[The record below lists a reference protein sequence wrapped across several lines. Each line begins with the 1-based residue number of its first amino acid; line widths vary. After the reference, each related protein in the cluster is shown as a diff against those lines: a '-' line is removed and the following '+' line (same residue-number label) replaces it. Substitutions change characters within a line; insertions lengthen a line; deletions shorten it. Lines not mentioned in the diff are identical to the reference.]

1 MIVVTQTGRVVFWGH
16 QLSPAPQ
23 LNVPQ
28 VSQVLHLLR
37 RNLAP
42 GAAGQILQNNTW
54 NLVMTHEIWILQDTS
69 GYFSPGSCM
78 GQKSVKKLLWN
89 SKHLQ
94 TKLQKISS
102 RYFQVLWSA
111 LVTMRRKSHPGFR
124 GQWHKTLHLPWV
136 STGTHIRHLR
146 VMVRLWALNFPMI
159 SLIISPRFCNQ
170 HSSV

>member
-1 MIVVTQTGRVVFWGH
+1 MIVVTQTGRF
-16 QLSPAPQ
+16 LRSPALPSSPAKK
-23 LNVPQ
+23 VPQ

-78 GQKSVKKLLWN
+78 GQQKCQKASLK
-89 SKHLQ
+89 LQ
-94 TKLQKISS
+94 TSPNKASENIAQVFPGTLISFGDYAAQKSP
-102 RYFQVLWSA
+102 RLPP
-111 LVTMRRKSHPGFR
+111 VTQNPPPSVGLDWNPHQAPEGH
-124 GQWHKTLHLPWV
+124 GQIMSPE
-136 STGTHIRHLR
+136 
-146 VMVRLWALNFPMI
+146 FPNDI
-159 SLIISPRFCNQ
+159 PIISPRFCNQ